1 MLKGYG
7 TRDAWGG
14 RPRRLL
20 PEFDANEV
28 HAVEVE
34 AESAAAVAALLAGA
48 AAAAGVVPRLL
59 RLRDT
64 RRRLAREPGS
74 AAPSGR

>member
-1 MLKGYG
+1 VAAL
-7 TRDAWGG
+7 DAF
-14 RPRRLL
+14 L

-28 HAVEVE
+28 HTVEVE
-34 AESAAAVAALLAGA
+34 AEPAAAVAALLAGA
-48 AAAAGVVPRLL
+48 AAPGVVPRLL

-74 AAPSGR
+74 APPSGR

>member
-1 MLKGYG
+1 VAAL
-7 TRDAWGG
+7 DAF
-14 RPRRLL
+14 L

-28 HAVEVE
+28 HTVEVE
-34 AESAAAVAALLAGA
+34 AEPAAAVAALLAGA
-48 AAAAGVVPRLL
+48 AALLAGAAAPGVVPRLL